1 MNSSYDRWL
10 TTPPDDNEPEIPIC
24 ESCGHEKEILDN
36 FGGQRYTKCVNPY
49 CPDKHEGIA
58 KEMAETIVEL
68 VDTIDCLRAKIKAL
82 GGKA

>member
-1 MNSSYDRWL
+1 MTIRSLDKYLD
-10 TTPPDDNEPEIPIC
+10 PPDKPEAVLC

-68 VDTIDCLRAKIKAL
+68 VDTIDYLKAKIKAL
-82 GGKA
+82 GGKT

>member
-1 MNSSYDRWL
+1 MTIRNLDKYLD
-10 TTPPDDNEPEIPIC
+10 PPDEPEADLC